1 MGIEP
6 QTSVWKAGLLTI
18 RPRNFILNMEKNILY
33 FCFDFLTALRSK
45 VFNCKLYCS
54 SKVLTCKLYS
64 SSKAFSCK
72 FYGFSKNLISPV
84 DSQGNAKHLQSIVI
98 CKVEHHFTKYS

>member
-1 MGIEP
+1 M
-6 QTSVWKAGLLTI
+6 
-18 RPRNFILNMEKNILY
+18 RNVLY
-33 FCFDFLTALRSK
+33 FCFDFLIPLRSK

-54 SKVLTCKLYS
+54 SKVFSCKLYCSSKVFNCKFYCSSKVLTCKFYS
-64 SSKAFSCK
+64 SFKAFSCR

-84 DSQGNAKHLQSIVI
+84 DSRGNAKNLQSIVI